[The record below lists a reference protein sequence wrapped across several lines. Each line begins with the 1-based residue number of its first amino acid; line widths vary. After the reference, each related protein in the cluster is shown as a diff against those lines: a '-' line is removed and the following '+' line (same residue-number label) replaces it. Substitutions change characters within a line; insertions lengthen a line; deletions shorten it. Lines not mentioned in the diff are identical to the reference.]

1 MPTEPYD
8 PWQRLLE
15 IRSTMLEL
23 VADVLGH
30 RSLEEPPDALQ
41 RLFDELERQTAAGV
55 RRDPRA
61 FLPPVDL
68 ARSARGLF
76 IRALLPGVPEDSLE
90 LSIEGNTL
98 TIRGVAEDFPPPG
111 AELLNRESSA
121 GYFERVIV
129 LPAEARTHA
138 LRAQLED
145 GVLEIVIPLAG

>member
-1 MPTEPYD
+1 
-8 PWQRLLE
+8 
-15 IRSTMLEL
+15 MLEL
-23 VADVLGH
+23 VAEVLGH
-30 RSLEEPPDALQ
+30 RSLEEPPDTLQ
-41 RLFDELERQTAAGV
+41 RLFDELERHTATASGP

-98 TIRGVAEDFPPPG
+98 IIRGTADDFPPPG
-111 AELLNRESSA
+111 TQLLNRESSG

-129 LPAEARTHA
+129 LPAEARAHA

-145 GVLEIVIPLAG
+145 GVLEIVVPLTSENVRG